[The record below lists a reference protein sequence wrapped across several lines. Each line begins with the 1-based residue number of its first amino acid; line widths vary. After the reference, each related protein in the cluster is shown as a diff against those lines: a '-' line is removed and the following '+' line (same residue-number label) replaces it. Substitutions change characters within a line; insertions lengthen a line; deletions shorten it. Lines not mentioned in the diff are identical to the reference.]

1 GEVGGVGQRC
11 WEGGLGGDR
20 GMVGRKITLHGN
32 PYLVVGVMPPG
43 FKHPLPGARAPV
55 EIWTPLG
62 IDPTTAGRRSDF
74 LGVVARLKPGVAI
87 GQARSEMDALMR
99 RLEGQYPDTNRGW
112 GVILLPLLERFVGDM
127 RPTLYLLLAAVGFL
141 LLIAC
146 ANVANLLL
154 ARATARQR
162 EVAIR
167 SALGAG
173 RGRIVRQLLTE
184 SALLS
189 ALGGAVGLL

>member
-1 GEVGGVGQRC
+1 
-11 WEGGLGGDR
+11 
-20 GMVGRKITLHGN
+20 
-32 PYLVVGVMPPG
+32 
-43 FKHPLPGARAPV
+43 
-55 EIWTPLG
+55 
-62 IDPTTAGRRSDF
+62 
-74 LGVVARLKPGVAI
+74 
-87 GQARSEMDALMR
+87 
-99 RLEGQYPDTNRGW
+99 
-112 GVILLPLLERFVGDM
+112 
-127 RPTLYLLLAAVGFL
+127 LLAAVGFL

-189 ALGGAVGLL
+189 ALGGAVGLLMAKWGMDALISMSPASLPRLGEVAFDWRVLGGAFGVALVTGLLFGLLPAVQSASPLLNEALKEGGRGADAARGKPNGGGSVRAG